1 MIIRTTRKCYL
12 GQMSA
17 VLLLLLGCI
26 SCALFI
32 PVTAFVPTLVTRHRQ
47 TSSLLRG
54 VAKSGGKLIVSEEEF
69 GSSVLSPNAVKP
81 IMVFFTAPWC
91 GPCRLSIPVVKE
103 VLQRFKSQ
111 IDVMEV
117 CTDDLPEVASS
128 SGVVSI
134 PTIQL
139 YYQGTVLD
147 TIVGCVAVNVLAS
160 SVEKALEDVFGTEK
174 TRPSKPA

>member
-1 MIIRTTRKCYL
+1 MILRITRKRYY
-12 GQMSA
+12 GHISA
-17 VLLLLLGCI
+17 ILILLLGGI
-26 SCALFI
+26 SCTLFT
-32 PVTAFVPTLVTRHRQ
+32 PVTAFTPTLVTRHWQR
-47 TSSLLRG
+47 SSHLRA

-69 GSSVLSPNAVKP
+69 GNSVLSPNASKP
-81 IMVFFTAPWC
+81 VMVFFTAPWC

-139 YYQGTVLD
+139 YYQGTMLD
-147 TIVGCVAVNVLAS
+147 TIVGCVAANVLAS

-174 TRPSKPA
+174 TRPSRST